1 MDRKD
6 FPEWC
11 DEETISE
18 ILKAVKE
25 IDQSEAGADTLVSGP
40 DKIEE

>member
-11 DEETISE
+11 DEETIDE

-25 IDQSEAGADTLVSGP
+25 IELHETGAETLVSGS
-40 DKIEE
+40 DKNE